1 MQKRCKRM
9 CLSSMFNEEM
19 QMSVSPICTKDGKKY
34 AFVSFT
40 DGNRIAEGKIPD
52 CVITYHS
59 GFHDDE
65 VHQLEEYM
73 KRELPQLKRMAAGIN
88 VMNNFLHGD
97 SE

>member
-9 CLSSMFNEEM
+9 YLSSMFNEEM
-19 QMSVSPICTKDGKKY
+19 QMSVSPICTKDGRKY

-40 DGNRIAEGKIPD
+40 DGNRIAEGKIPE
-52 CVITYHS
+52 CVITYHT
-59 GFHDDE
+59 GFGDDE

-97 SE
+97 NK